1 MLLREII
8 GDKYIEAAVA
18 ASIYFKKDFPP
29 PHDDDESETF
39 FVLTFRSGC
48 DRIEY
53 IGMFI

>member
-1 MLLREII
+1 MLFRDII

-18 ASIYFKKDFPP
+18 ASIYFKKDFSP
-29 PHDDDESETF
+29 PHDESETF
-39 FVLTFRSGC
+39 FVLTFCSGC